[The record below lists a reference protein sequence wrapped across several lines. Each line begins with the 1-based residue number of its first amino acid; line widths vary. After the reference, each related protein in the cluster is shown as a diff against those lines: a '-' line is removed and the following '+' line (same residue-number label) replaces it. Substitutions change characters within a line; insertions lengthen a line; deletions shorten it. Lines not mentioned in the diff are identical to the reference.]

1 MELQEETFS
10 FLVFASLGIIYGVIF
25 DFFRALRKTRKSK
38 DITVSIQDIVYFVI
52 VGVILSFTLNVYM
65 KDRIRIY
72 NLLSIVLGV
81 IVYVSIFGNKIMNL
95 FSRFLTM
102 IDKIIAFIFMP
113 LDIFRQIFSKQ
124 IKFFKKFVVKCCN
137 KFFYVIK
144 SNYVNLM
151 QKKNKLITKE
161 GKICQEQVV
170 FKKTRKKRKKLN

>member
-10 FLVFASLGIIYGVIF
+10 FLVFAILGIIYGVIF

-38 DITVSIQDIVYFVI
+38 DIAVSIQDIVYFVI

-65 KDRIRIY
+65 KDNIRIY

-81 IVYVSIFGNKIMNL
+81 IVYVSIFGNKIMIL
-95 FSRFLTM
+95 FSKVLTM
-102 IDKIIAFIFMP
+102 LDKILAFIFIP
-113 LDIFRQIFSKQ
+113 LDVFRQIFSKQ
-124 IKFFKKFVVKCCN
+124 IKIFKNFVIKCCN
-137 KFFYVIK
+137 QVFYVIK

-170 FKKTRKKRKKLN
+170 SKKVRRKRKKLN